1 MGSKKKQML
10 IRQKAAFEHELQE
23 RLSFLAGKGI
33 KSPKAEKDTIVRK
46 LKADIKAGN
55 NRLRLVATNEKR
67 TEEMAK
73 IKAERAAAPRMDK
86 EAAKVEKSKKAP
98 EEGKGKKVKAEKK
111 QAPPKAPEGG
121 KVPETTESPEA
132 VKAPTK
138 KKSEEKREKSASHE
152 KAEKESK

>member
-55 NRLRLVATNEKR
+55 NRLRLVADERKENGRNGEDQGGKGGSPPDGQRRPLKGKSPRKPPKKAREKR
-67 TEEMAK
+67 
-73 IKAERAAAPRMDK
+73 
-86 EAAKVEKSKKAP
+86 
-98 EEGKGKKVKAEKK
+98 
-111 QAPPKAPEGG
+111 
-121 KVPETTESPEA
+121 
-132 VKAPTK
+132 
-138 KKSEEKREKSASHE
+138 
-152 KAEKESK
+152 